1 MTPRNKSG
9 ETVLDVTMLESF
21 VENLDVIFAEFELEK
36 DGGGSE
42 IFFDTHDVR
51 DAALGMRAFYVNNTF
66 AADQF
71 ENPRALVQAL
81 AARGDLGPF
90 QMLSAHQ
97 AEFLALMSIG
107 FDLHFDSELP
117 EKATTFWQ
125 DAGILKK
132 SLSLRTLTD
141 AQLREIINEQAG
153 QATRF
158 FKAVEAIRGDW
169 RWRLRSWRSNGIM
182 RISSAPEDFAHLVAA
197 KEFAPLKAAFD
208 DRRPKLSENN
218 FADTV
223 ALIALIQKVK
233 AFNEAS
239 GKKQRDHARAR
250 ASTFPCF
257 YAPTAQFAKLAK
269 KAGLEHLLEVAL
281 PGGRRASVLRD
292 TEYFQLRA
300 IARASRRAT
309 DGNSSNVLF
318 TEDVLRKIH
327 DEMTQ
332 MLAAQRSLPPD
343 QAANVLRTATM
354 PVHEL
359 IRSVKDLSFFDNVWL
374 PFRAAD
380 DARAALDVLG
390 TVGEALL
397 KREEVEKGLRDELD
411 SLRNEMQTNGDR
423 FRIASTLWEELP
435 IRYQQQ
441 RKFLLGHTENESRLM
456 RRTGLIRFSFPS
468 QLHAEILGVVA
479 GLLSSSKPVARTALS
494 RTVSTYLS
502 AFDHPD
508 REVHATVAAAA
519 LWIAGK
525 TDGAILRLLRRTGY
539 SQRERHFSLDL
550 VYAGA
555 AVHSGTELT
564 SALHTYSDLERRR
577 AVASG
582 TTRGDIAMGLAY
594 LHYHLW
600 NRARNNPVVRD
611 EARRWLDLNQEQ
623 IIERAVR
630 LATEAYELVSSDEAA
645 QVKRVYLINQV
656 VYFKTMSGQFTVS
669 EIAPLADKLAEYIEH
684 PEDLWVYR
692 YDDTLAR
699 FYLLAADSMADP
711 TSEKAYLDLAE
722 ARCDDARSSAPDD
735 EEIKTTYDQVK
746 RRIARYAEKR
756 ALAQRS
762 AVAQD

>member
-1 MTPRNKSG
+1 
-9 ETVLDVTMLESF
+9 MLEGF
-21 VENLDVIFAEFELEK
+21 VENLDVIFAEFELEQ

-51 DAALGMRAFYVNNTF
+51 DAVLGMRAFYVNNTF
-66 AADQF
+66 AAKQF
-71 ENPRALVQAL
+71 DEPRALVQAL

-97 AEFLALMSIG
+97 AEFLALMSID
-107 FDLHFDSELP
+107 FDLHLDSELP

-132 SLSLRTLTD
+132 SFSLRTLTD
-141 AQLREIINEQAG
+141 EQLREIVNDQVG

-169 RWRLRSWRSNGIM
+169 RWRLRTWRRDGIM

-208 DRRPKLSENN
+208 GRRPQLSENN

-233 AFNEAS
+233 AFNEAAR
-239 GKKQRDHARAR
+239 KKRRDRARAR

-269 KAGLEHLLEVAL
+269 KAGLGHLLEVEL
-281 PGGRRASVLRD
+281 PAGRRASVLRD

-300 IARASRRAT
+300 IARASRRAA
-309 DGNSSNVLF
+309 DSNSSDVLF

-327 DEMTQ
+327 DEMRQ
-332 MLAAQRSLPPD
+332 MLDAQKSLPPD
-343 QAANVLRTATM
+343 QAANVLQTATM
-354 PVHEL
+354 PVREL
-359 IRSVKDLSFFDNVWL
+359 IGSVRDLSFFDNVWL

-380 DARAALDVLG
+380 DARAALGTLG
-390 TVGEALL
+390 NLGEALL
-397 KREEVEKGLRDELD
+397 KREDVEKDLRLELHA
-411 SLRNEMQTNGDR
+411 LKNEMQTNGDR
-423 FRIASTLWEELP
+423 FRIASALWEELP
-435 IRYQQQ
+435 VRYQQQ

-456 RRTGLIRFSFPS
+456 RRTGLIRFSFPL
-468 QLHAEILGVVA
+468 QLHAEILGIVA
-479 GLLSSSKPVARTALS
+479 GLLSSSKPVTRTALS
-494 RTVSTYLS
+494 KTVSTYLS

-508 REVHATVAAAA
+508 REAHATIAAAA

-525 TDGAILRLLRRTGY
+525 TDGAILNLLRRTGF
-539 SQRERHFSLDL
+539 SPRERHFSLDL
-550 VYAGA
+550 VYAAA

-564 SALHTYSDLERRR
+564 PALNTYNDLERRR
-577 AVASG
+577 TIESG
-582 TTRGDIAMGLAY
+582 ITRGNIAMGLAY

-600 NRARNNPVVRD
+600 NRARNNSAVRD
-611 EARRWLDLNQEQ
+611 EARRRLDLNQEQ

-630 LATEAYELVSSDEAA
+630 LATEAYELVSGDEAA

-669 EIAPLADKLAEYIEH
+669 EIAPLADKLAQYTEH

-699 FYLLAADSMADP
+699 FYLLAADSTTDR
-711 TSEKAYLDLAE
+711 TSEGAYLDLAQ
-722 ARCDDARSSAPDD
+722 ARSEDARSSAPDD
-735 EEIKTTYDQVK
+735 EEVKTTYDQVK
-746 RRIARYAEKR
+746 KRIARYAEKR
-756 ALAQRS
+756 VAAQRQGTI
-762 AVAQD
+762 AQD